1 MSLSIECPSCANS
14 YRLSSDAL
22 GKTATCKKC
31 GHRFLVQADASP
43 PNPARAAPSATATDS
58 KQTEPIHV
66 VAELVDAPLSPL
78 PTIAAERVA
87 PKPQPQSSKPNT
99 SSMEAAPTLS
109 DESILQAIQGSIQP
123 VPTTPQYRIALLL
136 VAILM
141 VLLPLIYVGLIGLAS
156 WGIYWHAV
164 NNVSIFHVE
173 VKGKGGLMLVLIYAG
188 PIVAGVILILFMI
201 KPLFARAPKREK
213 PRSLFRDEQPL
224 LFTFVDR
231 LCDSVH
237 SPKPVRIDVDCEV
250 NASASLRNGMLSML
264 GSDLVLTIGLPL
276 VSGLTIRQFSG
287 VLAHEFGH
295 FSQGFGMRMSYV
307 IRTINAWFLR
317 VVYERD
323 AWDVWLQRTANAL
336 DIRIGAVLH
345 VARLMVWIT
354 RRILWCLM
362 MVGHVVSCYLLRQ
375 MEYDADLH
383 ECRFSGSSTFEQ
395 TSRQLRRLG
404 VAYQQSMVDLQNHLL
419 QGKLGDDL
427 PKMIAINRDE
437 QEAELVLKIEQ
448 SSQEEKT
455 AWLTT
460 HPCDRDRIA
469 AAKKENAT
477 GVFQLEVPATLLF
490 RHYESLSKQITEET
504 LHSFLEDRFQK
515 QMLIPVDQLLREKT
529 EARNSNKALE
539 SYFGQEFKLP
549 RSISFPEWDSK
560 ESSTDSLL
568 VERQRIAQMLPT
580 WKAERQVQEK
590 DLDQIDT
597 DWMTCYQVIG
607 LLNLGAQLKPA
618 QFRVPVKNARD
629 TEQEQNKLLAKR
641 NELQSALQTSDAIF
655 IELVGLSIQL
665 LQVPKI
671 AIAYGDT
678 SARDLASADKSIR
691 TLKTLGS
698 WLDSFHEIRNQ
709 FVTLSVMLNAIQG
722 NEISQEMLQ
731 SLQSVS
737 RSVSQ
742 ALPPIREALMNQEL
756 PIEHA
761 DASLNLATYL
771 LPKLPA
777 EDDFGALMEATHTFL
792 EQFQFLYFRCMGTL
806 AHLCSRLDEALENQG
821 KA

>member
-1 MSLSIECPSCANS
+1 MSLSIECPSCSKS
-14 YRLSSDAL
+14 YRLSSEAL
-22 GKTATCKKC
+22 GKTATCKQC
-31 GHRFLVQADASP
+31 GHRFLVQAHASSAQVALEKP
-43 PNPARAAPSATATDS
+43 TVAANEL
-58 KQTEPIHV
+58 KEIEPIHV
-66 VAELVDAPLSPL
+66 VAELVEAPLAQM
-78 PTIAAERVA
+78 PTIAAERAA
-87 PKPQPQSSKPNT
+87 PKPQPKSSKPDIR
-99 SSMEAAPTLS
+99 SMEATPSLS
-109 DESILQAIQGSIQP
+109 DESILQAIQSTIPP
-123 VPTTPQYRIALLL
+123 VPTTLQYRIALLL
-136 VAILM
+136 VAVLM
-141 VLLPLIYVGLIGLAS
+141 VLLPMIYIGLIGLTS

-164 NNVSIFHVE
+164 NNVSIFQ
-173 VKGKGGLMLVLIYAG
+173 VKVHGKGGLLLFLLYTG
-188 PIVAGVILILFMI
+188 PIVTGVILILFMI

-213 PRSLFRDEQPL
+213 PRSLKRDEQPL

-237 SPKPVRIDVDCEV
+237 APKPVRIDVDCDV

-295 FSQGFGMRMSYV
+295 FSQGFGMRMSYI

-336 DIRIGAVLH
+336 DIRIGAILH
-345 VARLMVWIT
+345 FARLMVWIT

-395 TSRQLRRLG
+395 TSSQLRRLG

-437 QEAELVLKIEQ
+437 QEAELVQKIEQ
-448 SSQEEKT
+448 SAQDEKT

-477 GVFQLEVPATLLF
+477 GVFQLEVPATWLF
-490 RHYESLSKQITEET
+490 RDYETLSKQITEET

-515 QMLIPVDQLLREKT
+515 QMLIPVDQLLQEKS

-539 SYFGQEFKLP
+539 SYFGPEFKLP
-549 RSISFPEWDSK
+549 RSISFPEFEAKGGSL
-560 ESSTDSLL
+560 DSLL
-568 VERQRIAQMLPT
+568 AERQRLAQSLPT
-580 WKAERQVQEK
+580 WKAERQTQEK

-618 QFRVPVKNARD
+618 QFRVPVKNAHE
-629 TEQEQNKLLAKR
+629 TEQEQKRLHEKR
-641 NELQSALQTSDAIF
+641 NELQSRLQSSDAIF
-655 IELVGLSIQL
+655 IELVELSLQL
-665 LQVPKI
+665 LKDPQI
-671 AIAYGDT
+671 AFAYGDT
-678 SARDLASADKSIR
+678 LSRDLAATDKSIR
-691 TLKTLGS
+691 TLKALSS

-709 FVTLSVMLNAIQG
+709 FATLSVMLNAIQG

-731 SLQSVS
+731 SLQSVA
-737 RSVSQ
+737 RSVAQ

-761 DASLNLATYL
+761 EASLNLATYL

-777 EDDFGALMEATHTFL
+777 EDDYGALMEATHTFL

-806 AHLCSRLDEALENQG
+806 AHLCFRLGEVLDPPA